1 MGPQRKMRI
10 YVGYDSP
17 SIVRYLEPLTGD
29 LFTTCFVDF
38 HFNETVFL
46 SLGGDKHDNVPVE
59 RRELSWYA
67 STMSHLDP
75 RTAQSETEVRR
86 IINLQSIAQSMPDAF
101 TDLAKVTRSHI
112 PAANTPTRIDV
123 PRDSQPRNRKMAPTS
138 DPSLNPT
145 IAHSSVPTYE
155 VILDYGD
162 VSNETYRPSEN
173 REISVHYTVLDEVW
187 NRNEMIIDNAFLY
200 LVATDIMF
208 SDDIEP
214 CSIDEC

>member
-1 MGPQRKMRI
+1 
-10 YVGYDSP
+10 
-17 SIVRYLEPLTGD
+17 
-29 LFTTCFVDF
+29 
-38 HFNETVFL
+38 
-46 SLGGDKHDNVPVE
+46 
-59 RRELSWYA
+59 
-67 STMSHLDP
+67 
-75 RTAQSETEVRR
+75 
-86 IINLQSIAQSMPDAF
+86 MPNAF

-112 PAANTPTRIDV
+112 PAANTPARIDV
-123 PRDSQPRNRKMAPTS
+123 PRQGTLAASQSSASTLKRGRPLGSKDSQPRNRKMAPTS

-155 VILDYGD
+155 VILNYGD
-162 VSNETYRPSEN
+162 VSDETYRPPEN

-214 CSIDEC
+214 CSVDEC